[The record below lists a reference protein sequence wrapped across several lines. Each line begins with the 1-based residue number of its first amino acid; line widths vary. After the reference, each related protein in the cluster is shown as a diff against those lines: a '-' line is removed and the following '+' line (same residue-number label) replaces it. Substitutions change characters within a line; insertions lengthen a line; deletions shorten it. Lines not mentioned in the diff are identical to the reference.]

1 LAEKRDS
8 SVTAEVERRLEYF
21 FGESDEGFVSGDD
34 SKDME
39 ETPLRD
45 LKALV
50 LSIDWE
56 ITDETMGRFI
66 KQIERCE
73 EFYKQDKDSTLF
85 LQLLGSLGK
94 YIKASGAKAHP
105 NAIKVMKSVYNALEK
120 VALSKDMPEAE
131 REKILLVEV
140 VRFKELKQQIAQRKA
155 EREKKAKPT
164 TSKRTEPAAERQAE
178 ERRDMVEVSG
188 PPAQKALGPDWNR
201 MTPHEAFGYA
211 LEEMKQVIKAEFQAL
226 RAELRLWREAE

>member
-21 FGESDEGFVSGDD
+21 FGESDEGFVSTED
-34 SKDME
+34 SKDMQ

-120 VALSKDMPEAE
+120 VALSRDMPDAE

-155 EREKKAKPT
+155 EREKKAKAR
-164 TSKRTEPAAERQAE
+164 TSKRMESAVEGQE
-178 ERRDMVEVSG
+178 EEKKETDVSG
-188 PPAQKALGPDWNR
+188 YTFQKTFVADWNR
-201 MTPHEAFGYA
+201 MKPHEAFGYA
-211 LEEMKQVIKAEFQAL
+211 LEEIKQVIKAEFQAL

>member
-1 LAEKRDS
+1 MAEKRDS

-21 FGESDEGFVSGDD
+21 FGESDEGFVSSDD
-34 SKDME
+34 SKDMQD
-39 ETPLRD
+39 TPLRD

-120 VALSKDMPEAE
+120 VALSTDMPDAE

-155 EREKKAKPT
+155 EREKKAKAR
-164 TSKRTEPAAERQAE
+164 TSKRMESAVEGQE
-178 ERRDMVEVSG
+178 EEKKETDVSG
-188 PPAQKALGPDWNR
+188 HTFQKTFVADWNR

-211 LEEMKQVIKAEFQAL
+211 LEEIKQVIKAEFQAL

>member
-21 FGESDEGFVSGDD
+21 FGESDEGFVSSDD
-34 SKDME
+34 SKDMQ

-120 VALSKDMPEAE
+120 VALSRDMPDAE

-155 EREKKAKPT
+155 EREKKAKAR
-164 TSKRTEPAAERQAE
+164 TSKRMESAVEGQE
-178 ERRDMVEVSG
+178 EEKKETDVSG
-188 PPAQKALGPDWNR
+188 YTFQKTFVADWNR
-201 MTPHEAFGYA
+201 MKPHEAFGYA
-211 LEEMKQVIKAEFQAL
+211 LEEIKQVIKAEFQAL

>member
-1 LAEKRDS
+1 MAEKRDS

-21 FGESDEGFVSGDD
+21 FGESDEGFVSSDD
-34 SKDME
+34 SKDMQ

-120 VALSKDMPEAE
+120 VALSTDMPDAE

-155 EREKKAKPT
+155 EREKKAKAR
-164 TSKRTEPAAERQAE
+164 TSKRMESA
-178 ERRDMVEVSG
+178 VEGQEDEKKETDVSG
-188 PPAQKALGPDWNR
+188 HTFQKTFVADWNR

-211 LEEMKQVIKAEFQAL
+211 LEEIKQVIKAEFQAL

>member
-1 LAEKRDS
+1 MAEKKDS

-21 FGESDEGFVSGDD
+21 FGESDEGFITAED
-34 SKDME
+34 STKIQE
-39 ETPLRD
+39 SPLRD

-66 KQIERCE
+66 KQIDRCE
-73 EFYKQDKDSTLF
+73 ELYKQDKDLMLF

-105 NAIKVMKSVYNALEK
+105 NAIKVMKCIYNALER
-120 VALSKDMPEAE
+120 VALSKDMPQAE

-140 VRFKELKQQIAQRKA
+140 VRFKELKQQIASRKA
-155 EREKKAKPT
+155 EREKKVKA
-164 TSKRTEPAAERQAE
+164 RTLPRREFVLQSREGERAGSAASADANQRPSA
-178 ERRDMVEVSG
+178 
-188 PPAQKALGPDWNR
+188 PDWNH

-211 LEEMKQVIKAEFQAL
+211 LEEIKQVIKAEFKAL
-226 RAELRLWREAE
+226 RAELRLWRQAE

>member
-21 FGESDEGFVSGDD
+21 FGESDEGFVSSDD

-73 EFYKQDKDSTLF
+73 EFYKQDKDSALF

-155 EREKKAKPT
+155 EREKKAKAR
-164 TSKRTEPAAERQAE
+164 TSKRTGPAGEGQGE
-178 ERRDMVEVSG
+178 EKKDTEVSG
-188 PPAQKALGPDWNR
+188 HTFQKALGPDWNR

-211 LEEMKQVIKAEFQAL
+211 LEEIKQVIKAEFQAL

>member
-1 LAEKRDS
+1 MAEKRDT

-21 FGESDEGFVSGDD
+21 FGESDEGFITAED
-34 SKDME
+34 STEMQE
-39 ETPLRD
+39 SPLRD

-66 KQIERCE
+66 KQIDRCE
-73 EFYKQDKDSTLF
+73 ELYKQDKDLMLF

-105 NAIKVMKSVYNALEK
+105 NAIKVMKSVYNALERI
-120 VALSKDMPEAE
+120 ALSKEMPQAE

-140 VRFKELKQQIAQRKA
+140 VRFKELKQQIALRKA
-155 EREKKAKPT
+155 EREKKVKT
-164 TSKRTEPAAERQAE
+164 RTSPKKEFVLQGREGEREGSAASADTNQRPSA
-178 ERRDMVEVSG
+178 R
-188 PPAQKALGPDWNR
+188 DWNH
-201 MTPHEAFGYA
+201 MTAHEAFGYA
-211 LEEMKQVIKAEFQAL
+211 LEEIKQVIKAEFQAL
-226 RAELRLWREAE
+226 RAELRLWRQAE

>member
-1 LAEKRDS
+1 MTEKRDS

-21 FGESDEGFVSGDD
+21 FGESDEGFVSSDD
-34 SKDME
+34 SKDMQ

-120 VALSKDMPEAE
+120 VALSTDMPDAE

-155 EREKKAKPT
+155 EREKKAKAR
-164 TSKRTEPAAERQAE
+164 TSKRMESAVEGQE
-178 ERRDMVEVSG
+178 EEKKETDVSG
-188 PPAQKALGPDWNR
+188 HTFQKTFVADWNR

-211 LEEMKQVIKAEFQAL
+211 LEEIKQVIKAEFQAL

>member
-21 FGESDEGFVSGDD
+21 FGESDEGFVSSDD
-34 SKDME
+34 GKEME

-73 EFYKQDKDSTLF
+73 GFYKQDKDSTLF

-105 NAIKVMKSVYNALEK
+105 NALKVMKSVYNALER
-120 VALSKDMPEAE
+120 VALSKDMPQAE

-140 VRFKELKQQIAQRKA
+140 VRFKELKQQIAKRKA
-155 EREKKAKPT
+155 EREKKAKT
-164 TSKRTEPAAERQAE
+164 RTSKRTESPVEDQEEKETEVPAHAF
-178 ERRDMVEVSG
+178 
-188 PPAQKALGPDWNR
+188 QKSFGPDWNR

-211 LEEMKQVIKAEFQAL
+211 LEELKQVIKAEFQAL

>member
-1 LAEKRDS
+1 LAEKRDT

-21 FGESDEGFVSGDD
+21 FGESDEGFIIAENSTEMQE
-34 SKDME
+34 S
-39 ETPLRD
+39 PLRD

-66 KQIERCE
+66 KQIDRCE
-73 EFYKQDKDSTLF
+73 ELYKQDKDLMLF

-105 NAIKVMKSVYNALEK
+105 NAIKVMKSVYNALERI
-120 VALSKDMPEAE
+120 ALSKEMPQAE

-140 VRFKELKQQIAQRKA
+140 VRFKELKQQIALRKA
-155 EREKKAKPT
+155 EREKKVKT
-164 TSKRTEPAAERQAE
+164 RTSPKKEFVLQGREGEREGSAASADTNQRPSA
-178 ERRDMVEVSG
+178 R
-188 PPAQKALGPDWNR
+188 DWNH
-201 MTPHEAFGYA
+201 MTAHEAFGYA
-211 LEEMKQVIKAEFQAL
+211 LEEIKQVIKAEFQAL
-226 RAELRLWREAE
+226 RAELRLWRQAE

>member
-120 VALSKDMPEAE
+120 VALSKEMPEAE

-155 EREKKAKPT
+155 EREKKAKAR
-164 TSKRTEPAAERQAE
+164 TS
-178 ERRDMVEVSG
+178 
-188 PPAQKALGPDWNR
+188 
-201 MTPHEAFGYA
+201 
-211 LEEMKQVIKAEFQAL
+211 
-226 RAELRLWREAE
+226 

>member
-120 VALSKDMPEAE
+120 VALSKEMPEAE

-155 EREKKAKPT
+155 EREKKAKAR
-164 TSKRTEPAAERQAE
+164 TSKRTEPAAERKTE
-178 ERRDMVEVSG
+178 ERKDTEVSG
-188 PPAQKALGPDWNR
+188 PSLQKDLGPDWNR

>member
-1 LAEKRDS
+1 MAEKRDS

-21 FGESDEGFVSGDD
+21 FGESDESFVSSDD

-66 KQIERCE
+66 RQIERCE

-155 EREKKAKPT
+155 EREKKAKAR
-164 TSKRTEPAAERQAE
+164 TSKRKEPAAEVPGEEKKAAE
-178 ERRDMVEVSG
+178 LS
-188 PPAQKALGPDWNR
+188 ALTSQKASGPDWNR
-201 MTPHEAFGYA
+201 MTPHQAFGYA

>member
-1 LAEKRDS
+1 LAEKKDS

-21 FGESDEGFVSGDD
+21 FGESDEGFVSTED

-73 EFYKQDKDSTLF
+73 EFYKKDKDSTLF

-105 NAIKVMKSVYNALEK
+105 NALKVMKSVYNALEK

-155 EREKKAKPT
+155 EREKKAKAR
-164 TSKRTEPAAERQAE
+164 TSKRKEPVAEFQGEGKKAAE
-178 ERRDMVEVSG
+178 VS
-188 PPAQKALGPDWNR
+188 AHASQKTLGPDWNR
-201 MTPHEAFGYA
+201 MTPHQAFGYA
-211 LEEMKQVIKAEFQAL
+211 LEEIKQVIKAEFQAL

>member
-1 LAEKRDS
+1 MAEKRDS

-21 FGESDEGFVSGDD
+21 FGESDEGFVSSDD
-34 SKDME
+34 SKDMQ

-120 VALSKDMPEAE
+120 VALSRDMPDAE

-155 EREKKAKPT
+155 EREKKAKAR
-164 TSKRTEPAAERQAE
+164 TSKRMESAVEGQE
-178 ERRDMVEVSG
+178 EEKKETDVSG
-188 PPAQKALGPDWNR
+188 YTFQKTFVADWNR
-201 MTPHEAFGYA
+201 MKPHEAFGYA
-211 LEEMKQVIKAEFQAL
+211 LEEIKQVIKAEFQAL

>member
-1 LAEKRDS
+1 LAEKRDT

-21 FGESDEGFVSGDD
+21 FGESDEGFITAED
-34 SKDME
+34 STEMQE
-39 ETPLRD
+39 SPLRD

-66 KQIERCE
+66 KQIDRCE
-73 EFYKQDKDSTLF
+73 ELYKQDKDLMLF

-105 NAIKVMKSVYNALEK
+105 NAIKVMKSVYNALERI
-120 VALSKDMPEAE
+120 ALSKEMPQAE

-140 VRFKELKQQIAQRKA
+140 VRFKELKQQIALRKA
-155 EREKKAKPT
+155 EREKKVKT
-164 TSKRTEPAAERQAE
+164 RTSPKKEFVLQGREGEREGSAASADTNQRPSA
-178 ERRDMVEVSG
+178 R
-188 PPAQKALGPDWNR
+188 DWNH
-201 MTPHEAFGYA
+201 MTAHEAFGYA
-211 LEEMKQVIKAEFQAL
+211 LEEIKQVIKAEFQAL
-226 RAELRLWREAE
+226 RAELRLWRQAE

>member
-21 FGESDEGFVSGDD
+21 FGESDEGFVSTED
-34 SKDME
+34 SRDME

-85 LQLLGSLGK
+85 LQLLGSLAK

-155 EREKKAKPT
+155 EREKKAKARTPKTKEPT
-164 TSKRTEPAAERQAE
+164 AEGKGE
-178 ERRDMVEVSG
+178 EKKAREIS
-188 PPAQKALGPDWNR
+188 AHTFQKTLGPDWNR
-201 MTPHEAFGYA
+201 MTPHQAFGYA
-211 LEEMKQVIKAEFQAL
+211 LEEIKQVIKAEFQAL

>member
-1 LAEKRDS
+1 MAEKRDS

-21 FGESDEGFVSGDD
+21 FGESDEGFVSSDD
-34 SKDME
+34 SMAMQ

-56 ITDETMGRFI
+56 ITDETMGRFV

-85 LQLLGSLGK
+85 LQLLASLGK
-94 YIKASGAKAHP
+94 YIKASRAKAHP
-105 NAIKVMKSVYNALEK
+105 NAMKVMKSVYNALEK
-120 VALSKDMPEAE
+120 AALSRDMSEAE

-155 EREKKAKPT
+155 EKEKKAKARP
-164 TSKRTEPAAERQAE
+164 SKSRGSALEGE
-178 ERRDMVEVSG
+178 EVKQETEVSG
-188 PPAQKALGPDWNR
+188 HTFQRTFGPDWNR

-211 LEEMKQVIKAEFQAL
+211 LEEIRQVIKAEFQAL

>member
-21 FGESDEGFVSGDD
+21 FGESDEGFVSSDD
-34 SKDME
+34 SKAMQ

-120 VALSKDMPEAE
+120 VALSRDMPDAE

-155 EREKKAKPT
+155 EREKKAKAR
-164 TSKRTEPAAERQAE
+164 TSKRMESAVEGQE
-178 ERRDMVEVSG
+178 EEKKETDVSG
-188 PPAQKALGPDWNR
+188 YTFQKTFVADWNR
-201 MTPHEAFGYA
+201 MKPHEAFGYA
-211 LEEMKQVIKAEFQAL
+211 LEEIKQVIKAEFQAL